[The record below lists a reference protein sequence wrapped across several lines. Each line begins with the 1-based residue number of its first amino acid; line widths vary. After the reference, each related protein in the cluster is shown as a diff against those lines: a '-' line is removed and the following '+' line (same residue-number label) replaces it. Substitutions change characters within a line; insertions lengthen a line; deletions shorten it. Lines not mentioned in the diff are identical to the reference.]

1 MSREQA
7 PDSEAD
13 SRLRTW
19 GRFTSTLL
27 AFIGTLGLLRTGF
40 SGPAESVALVVVH
53 PLAAVVY
60 LAAGLVGI
68 ALATTIAGRRIF
80 GLAGG
85 AALIVWGLLG
95 MLLQGNPSAVFT
107 GDRET
112 VALHLLL
119 GGVGLGLALLAQRNA
134 APARSA

>member
-19 GRFTSTLL
+19 GRFTSALL
-27 AFIGTLGLLRTGF
+27 AFIGALGLLRTGI
-40 SGPAESVALVVVH
+40 SGPAESVAVFVVH
-53 PLAAVVY
+53 PIAAMIY

-68 ALATTIAGRRIF
+68 ALVTTTAGRRIY
-80 GLAGG
+80 GLAAG

-95 MLLQGNPSAVFT
+95 LVLAGDPSAVFS

-119 GGVGLGLALLAQRNA
+119 GGVGLALAVLAQREG